1 MNVSELKVLKP
12 FISIHAV
19 PACQVFDQ
27 FSVSFLVHTQNKFI
41 SKKFIANLFFSL
53 HNLFFLTCSYLRCVH
68 YGQIHWCYLLQLLV
82 DQHWVFQWYNQSC
95 VILNQ
100 LVMILISLQRMQICH
115 FLLFEGEVLS
125 VCSLEQCVLISGKFK
140 PVNTCSDGFEQSN
153 CIKFGLYF
161 YKSHH
166 FLDFS
171 CRAPVHC
178 PHSK

>member
-1 MNVSELKVLKP
+1 
-12 FISIHAV
+12 
-19 PACQVFDQ
+19 
-27 FSVSFLVHTQNKFI
+27 
-41 SKKFIANLFFSL
+41 
-53 HNLFFLTCSYLRCVH
+53 
-68 YGQIHWCYLLQLLV
+68 
-82 DQHWVFQWYNQSC
+82 
-95 VILNQ
+95 
-100 LVMILISLQRMQICH
+100 MILISLQRMQICH

-178 PHSK
+178 PHSKWYALDIFLQYWVYWSPNIVHFESLIILPVRSVCFVVGSIAKVFSLPDTVTWWISPKVSKEWTISPLPLSLLHM